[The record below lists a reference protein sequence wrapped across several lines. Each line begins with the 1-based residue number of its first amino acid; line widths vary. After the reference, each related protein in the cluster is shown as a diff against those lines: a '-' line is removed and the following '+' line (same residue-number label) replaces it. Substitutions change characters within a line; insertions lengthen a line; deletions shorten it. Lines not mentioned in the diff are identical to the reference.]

1 MPVETVVSVVLILG
15 GAAVMGFSVQRVG
28 GVMDVLPLVG
38 ESTRARLRRLIRI
51 HAILMAV
58 FVAGYV
64 ATAGVIALGWQLI
77 GHMVVGFIFASG
89 AFFVYL
95 GITIQT
101 RLVAEIVSTIADLVP
116 ICASCKRIRLA
127 DHSPDDMTSWKPLE
141 AYFGDTHRTKFS
153 HGICPEC
160 AVKLFPD

>member
-1 MPVETVVSVVLILG
+1 M
-15 GAAVMGFSVQRVG
+15 AFSVWRVR

-38 ESTRARLRRLIRI
+38 ESTRARLRRLIRL
-51 HAILMAV
+51 HAALMAV

-64 ATAGVIALGWQLI
+64 ATAGAIALGWEVFE
-77 GHMVVGFIFASG
+77 HMVIGFIFASG

-101 RLVAEIVSTIADLVP
+101 QLIAEIVETIGDLVP
-116 ICASCKRIRLA
+116 ICASCKRIRLI
-127 DHSPDDMTSWKPLE
+127 DRSPNDMSSWKPLE

-153 HGICPEC
+153 HSICPEC
-160 AVKLFPD
+160 TAKLFPD